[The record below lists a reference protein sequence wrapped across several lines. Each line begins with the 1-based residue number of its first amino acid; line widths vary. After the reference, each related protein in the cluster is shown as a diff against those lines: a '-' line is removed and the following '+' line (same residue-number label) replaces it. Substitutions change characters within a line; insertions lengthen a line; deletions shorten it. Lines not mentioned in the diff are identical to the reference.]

1 MAKEKK
7 TAWRGKENEANESK
21 FHVLVWLVRKMR
33 SKCTLFVKIS
43 FVRLVTHKKRKKEER
58 KSKI

>member
-1 MAKEKK
+1 MGKEKK

-43 FVRLVTHKKRKKEER
+43 FVDWLPIKKRER
-58 KSKI
+58 KEI

>member
-1 MAKEKK
+1 MGKEKK

-33 SKCTLFVKIS
+33 SKCTLFVKVS
-43 FVRLVTHKKRKKEER
+43 FVRLVTHKNER